1 MAQDHGNNMLR
12 VGHESGCDERQRPDL
27 IDEPSLSE
35 SPSHDPRIDKPS
47 IPPLDEG
54 ECSALDRDR
63 PGPGRTRPEAEGMSW
78 ATRQTR
84 VWDGPAG
91 LGGHLVERD
100 ILECD
105 HDPEGISSE
114 EEEEEEEEGCLQS
127 LDAADNPHKAE
138 DPLPHGSMG
147 TSVVT

>member
-1 MAQDHGNNMLR
+1 MSARLSTVIGQVQAGLGR
-12 VGHESGCDERQRPDL
+12 RQTGCRG
-27 IDEPSLSE
+27 
-35 SPSHDPRIDKPS
+35 
-47 IPPLDEG
+47 PP
-54 ECSALDRDR
+54 
-63 PGPGRTRPEAEGMSW
+63 
-78 ATRQTR
+78 RQTR

-105 HDPEGISSE
+105 HDPEGISSDDE
-114 EEEEEEEEGCLQS
+114 DEDEDEEGCLQS